1 MVIFHSFLYVYQR
14 VTSCVRLR
22 FQYQSRLPGII
33 HGSSAECRKSNSSSA
48 KVFLESPVCRTST
61 KMDYL
66 TFSDILWLS
75 DSLFFIFF
83 SLSQQQVSDLWQQ
96 QAVGL
101 LPSMPSTLPGKQQMP
116 WFRRWGMK
124 YDLDSTRLVGVL
136 TSPSTAR
143 IRMLQPWQWPW
154 CLWCAMQIWSNHIK
168 SGSFHVHSM
177 GFFRGIQTDSHKFQ
191 VLALC
196 STDQHCQH
204 HSSQDS
210 FWRGPG
216 SFSFFSQPSKF
227 VQPSRDF
234 CGCSLRE
241 LLQILSCAVVHFREV
256 MIVMQICQCLIT
268 RWTECQDLPLINFGE
283 LMTEQ
288 FMAWT
293 TNSAIY
299 SRNGHLAVV
308 NCLAE
313 LTKLSEAEP
322 VSLWI
327 YGPFTS
333 VRNLS
338 PL

>member
-1 MVIFHSFLYVYQR
+1 
-14 VTSCVRLR
+14 
-22 FQYQSRLPGII
+22 
-33 HGSSAECRKSNSSSA
+33 
-48 KVFLESPVCRTST
+48 
-61 KMDYL
+61 
-66 TFSDILWLS
+66 
-75 DSLFFIFF
+75 
-83 SLSQQQVSDLWQQ
+83 
-96 QAVGL
+96 
-101 LPSMPSTLPGKQQMP
+101 MPSTRESNLNALIPLTLLTLRHEVWPGQHALGWCSDFSQHGSNSDAATLAVTLMP
-116 WFRRWGMK
+116 LMRNAN
-124 YDLDSTRLVGVL
+124 L
-136 TSPSTAR
+136 
-143 IRMLQPWQWPW
+143 IE
-154 CLWCAMQIWSNHIK
+154 CCK

-177 GFFRGIQTDSHKFQ
+177 GFFGGIQTDSHEFQ

-216 SFSFFSQPSKF
+216 SFSFGVGFSQEAVK
-227 VQPSRDF
+227 VCAAIQRL
-234 CGCSLRE
+234 CASLRE
-241 LLQILSCAVVHFREV
+241 LQILSCAVVHFREV

-268 RWTECQDLPLINFGE
+268 VRCQDLPLINFGE

-313 LTKLSEAEP
+313 FTKLSEAEP

-333 VRNLS
+333 FRNLS

>member
-1 MVIFHSFLYVYQR
+1 
-14 VTSCVRLR
+14 
-22 FQYQSRLPGII
+22 
-33 HGSSAECRKSNSSSA
+33 
-48 KVFLESPVCRTST
+48 
-61 KMDYL
+61 
-66 TFSDILWLS
+66 
-75 DSLFFIFF
+75 
-83 SLSQQQVSDLWQQ
+83 
-96 QAVGL
+96 
-101 LPSMPSTLPGKQQMP
+101 MPSTLPGKQQMP

-154 CLWCAMQIWSNHIK
+154 CLWCAMQIWSNHMK

-177 GFFRGIQTDSHKFQ
+177 GFFRGIQTDSLQ

-204 HSSQDS
+204 RSSQDS

-227 VQPSRDF
+227 VQSSRDF
-234 CGCSLRE
+234 CGSLRE

-268 RWTECQDLPLINFGE
+268 VRCQDLPLINFGE

-313 LTKLSEAEP
+313 LNYLRPNPFLCESTVLSHPFATFHLCNKHPFDFFTLFFFFTVFSFIFMCLDLSWDVSVASAE
-322 VSLWI
+322 
-327 YGPFTS
+327 
-333 VRNLS
+333 VRMPLSSPKQSQRGCWRTLS
-338 PL
+338 PGPATAQHGNFDDEMKSAVVKSWFDIFCENCEIDWHTNSSRESYTSYTF

>member
-1 MVIFHSFLYVYQR
+1 
-14 VTSCVRLR
+14 
-22 FQYQSRLPGII
+22 
-33 HGSSAECRKSNSSSA
+33 
-48 KVFLESPVCRTST
+48 
-61 KMDYL
+61 
-66 TFSDILWLS
+66 
-75 DSLFFIFF
+75 
-83 SLSQQQVSDLWQQ
+83 
-96 QAVGL
+96 
-101 LPSMPSTLPGKQQMP
+101 MPSTLPGKQQMP

-154 CLWCAMQIWSNHIK
+154 CLWCAMQIWSNHMK

-177 GFFRGIQTDSHKFQ
+177 GFFRGIQTDSLQ

-204 HSSQDS
+204 RSSQDS

-227 VQPSRDF
+227 VQSSRDF
-234 CGCSLRE
+234 CGSLRE

-268 RWTECQDLPLINFGE
+268 VRCQDLPLINFGE

-313 LTKLSEAEP
+313 LNYLRPNPFLCESTVLSHPFATFHLCNKHPFDFFTLFFSHRFQFYFYVSRSLLGCVCGFRRGQDVFVFTQAEP
-322 VSLWI
+322 AGLLKNTKSGPSNRPAWEFRRWNEISSGEILIWHFLWKLWNRLT
-327 YGPFTS
+327 Y
-333 VRNLS
+333 
-338 PL
+338 